1 MAKYDIIVD
10 KNNNEIFLK
19 ISICVMVK
27 TPFATVS
34 LDDVCEKTRSIIDS
48 VDNMVK
54 KRCGKN
60 VVRKNGTF
68 RVGFSEDVV
77 ELVRSFRQREAFAL
91 VRLNNV
97 NASIRVWNL
106 NSNRYG
112 NAKYTDYH
120 VWCDGECHSR

>member
-10 KNNNEIFLK
+10 KNKNEIFLK
-19 ISICVMVK
+19 VLICVMMK
-27 TPFATVS
+27 PPFATVS
-34 LDDVCEKTRSIIDS
+34 LDDLCEKTRSIIDS

-77 ELVRSFRQREAFAL
+77 ELVQSCR
-91 VRLNNV
+91 
-97 NASIRVWNL
+97 AS
-106 NSNRYG
+106 
-112 NAKYTDYH
+112 AKF
-120 VWCDGECHSR
+120 